1 MSSLT
6 YSSFTFCCFILL
18 YFLPVTV
25 NRLIRTS
32 FGDYELGSIPPG
44 GMIKAPKR
52 LIHRRK
58 GPLRIIQ
65 PQRSAAK
72 AAATTA
78 KSSAS
83 PIRWVKA

>member
-1 MSSLT
+1 MSSNVI
-6 YSSFTFCCFILL
+6 SSYTFVVST
-18 YFLPVTV
+18 FLPVTV

-58 GPLRIIQ
+58 GPLRI
-65 PQRSAAK
+65 QRPTAK
-72 AAATTA
+72 ASA
-78 KSSAS
+78 AS